1 MHKEHSYCNTTAE
14 ARIRTQTMMVYLQLV
29 CNHKG
34 GLLH

>member
-1 MHKEHSYCNTTAE
+1 MHKEHSCCNPTAE
-14 ARIRTQTMMVYLQLV
+14 PRTCTQTMMVYLQLV